1 MRYIIRMKQVKME
14 DNNMEQLK
22 CNICKITYSDIE
34 SIKSAKR
41 MRKLW
46 ETPTGI
52 APCPILSCKGELQ
65 LINE

>member
-1 MRYIIRMKQVKME
+1 
-14 DNNMEQLK
+14 MEQLK